1 MSYNLE
7 KKISIMGILN
17 ITPDSFYDGGKYT
30 NTKSTLARVK
40 EMLAQGVDI
49 IDIGAESTRPGSQS
63 VSLNEEL
70 SRLIPVVSEIR
81 KISKIPLSID
91 TTKAD
96 VIQELIQYRIQI
108 INDISAGSDN
118 SMIRL
123 AKDNDLYISLMHMQ
137 KKPETMQEEP
147 KYENVINEIYSYLSE
162 RFQRCVEH
170 GIDKS
175 KIIIDP
181 GFGFGK
187 TVKHNYTILNNLEK
201 FSNLT
206 DNILVGISRKSMIGA
221 VTNKEPSD
229 RLHGSLAA
237 ETISIVNKAKI
248 IRVHDIA
255 ETSVMIKTLEH
266 LI

>member
-7 KKISIMGILN
+7 KKLSIMGILN
-17 ITPDSFYDGGKYT
+17 ITPDSFYDGGRYT
-30 NTKSTLARVK
+30 NTKNTLVRVK
-40 EMLAQGVDI
+40 EMLDQGVDI
-49 IDIGAESTRPGSQS
+49 IDIGAESTRPGSLS
-63 VSLNEEL
+63 VSLDEEL

-96 VIQELIQYRIQI
+96 VIRELIQYEIQI

-118 SMIRL
+118 SMIKL
-123 AKDNDLYISLMHMQ
+123 AKDNNLHISLMHMQ
-137 KKPETMQEEP
+137 KKPETMQEKP
-147 KYENVINEIYSYLSE
+147 TYKNVISEIHGYLAE
-162 RFQRCVEH
+162 RFQRCIDQ
-170 GIDKS
+170 GIDKN

-187 TVKHNYTILNNLEK
+187 TVKHNYTILNNLKK
-201 FSNLT
+201 FSDLT

-237 ETISIVNKAKI
+237 ETISIMNKAKI
-248 IRVHDIA
+248 IRVHDIS
-255 ETSVMIKTLEH
+255 ETSVMMKTLEY

>member
-7 KKISIMGILN
+7 KKLSIMGILN
-17 ITPDSFYDGGKYT
+17 VTPDSFYDGGKYT
-30 NTKSTLARVK
+30 NTKNTLVRVK
-40 EMLAQGVDI
+40 EMLDQGVDI
-49 IDIGAESTRPGSQS
+49 IDIGAESTRPGSLS
-63 VSLNEEL
+63 VSLDEEL

-96 VIQELIQYRIQI
+96 VIKKLIQYEIQI

-118 SMIRL
+118 SMIKL
-123 AKDNDLYISLMHMQ
+123 AKDNNLYISLMHMQ

-147 KYENVINEIYSYLSE
+147 TYKNVISEIHSYLTE
-162 RFQRCVEH
+162 RFKRCIDL
-170 GIDKS
+170 GIDKN

-187 TVKHNYTILNNLEK
+187 TVKHNYKILNNLKK
-201 FSNLT
+201 FSDLT

-237 ETISIVNKAKI
+237 ETISIMNKAKI
-248 IRVHDIA
+248 IRVHDIS
-255 ETSVMIKTLEH
+255 ETSVMMKTLEY